1 MSFLIDDVLYHVI
14 LWWQFGAD
22 CLELFGCEFLQP
34 VRIEAEHSESLI
46 FKSGRLRYS
55 VIGQKIMHMSVAV
68 PVVHIGM
75 ERGKGIEVDGNVR
88 VGFPAFRILLRLGFK
103 SYIQIIIVDIL
114 LRTSLTSIRS
124 AGSVAVFQYRVFDL
138 FILVLFL

>member
-46 FKSGRLRYS
+46 FKSGRFCYS
-55 VIGQKIMHMSVAV
+55 VIGQEIMYMSVAV

-75 ERGKGIEVDGNVR
+75 ERGKGIEVDGDVR
-88 VGFPAFRILLRLGFK
+88 VGFPAFRIIFRPGFK
-103 SYIQIIIVDIL
+103 SYIQIVIVDI
-114 LRTSLTSIRS
+114 TVQDES
-124 AGSVAVFQYRVFDL
+124 DL
-138 FILVLFL
+138 NTFSRFCGCFPV